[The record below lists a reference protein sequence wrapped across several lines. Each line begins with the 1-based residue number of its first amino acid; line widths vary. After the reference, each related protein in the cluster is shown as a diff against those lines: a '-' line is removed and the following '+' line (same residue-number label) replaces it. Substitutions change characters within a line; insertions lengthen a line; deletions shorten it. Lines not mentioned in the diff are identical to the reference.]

1 MPQSMFRTYKTDEDK
16 VKVYTHR
23 FIRADEEADKLKKV
37 AKDWVERY
45 ENKPKSNQH
54 TPKGHR
60 VSVPSGTAIID
71 SLYSSMTAADIDIRV
86 DALGTGTADQEY
98 LASAAL
104 SKEWDICKVG
114 ERGNRAIKDALIIGV
129 GWVKVGYEYYAEEQE
144 LPRTDEEIAADVGE
158 LIAEAQ
164 AAGSDLTNDDIAA
177 RVPVTKVEDVVLKS
191 KVTVDYVP
199 WDRMRWD
206 PDAENLEDVRWYAQ
220 VIHMK
225 PEEVRENPEF
235 VAYCASAGTSKKLK
249 ELRGTET
256 TVATPTLGGG
266 VDKLDTE
273 DDRIP
278 VIEMHDSETGTVCTY
293 AKGTDFLL
301 NEQPGLFAINDEL
314 PDRSPFVPCILRGTS
329 SRVRGVSEMELMLPT
344 LRQLDMYHSRLATY
358 VERFA
363 PKIFVPK
370 GALTKNG
377 EKALRS
383 QEYGAAVEYEAGA
396 FDKPTPFEPP
406 QLPAEVFGVPDKLED
421 NLRESTGVN
430 ELMRGLFPDRKR
442 TATET
447 AEVVTASAARQAE
460 KRVSLERFWGEIGRR
475 MLQLM
480 QMFYTEEQL
489 VRYQDYEG
497 PIEWQ
502 WTADDIVF
510 ETKLNIALTPKET
523 KNRQTERD
531 EGTMLLNVLGPASTT
546 PDPVTGAPLIDP
558 RELYTMVLEKMGL
571 PRRDIT
577 RVLRTAEQ
585 AQIAAMEAQ
594 QTAAAA
600 ANANAGVPRAD
611 MAPGPMDEAALAAA
625 ANEGTIPPEILAAAQ
640 GIVPG
645 SPDAVETISED
656 LGQPA

>member
-1 MPQSMFRTYKTDEDK
+1 MPQPMYRTYKTDEDK

-23 FIRADEEADKLKKV
+23 FLRADEEADKLKRL

-45 ENKPKSNQH
+45 ENKPKANQH

-60 VSVPSGTAIID
+60 VNVPSGTSIID
-71 SLYSSMTAADIDIRV
+71 SLYSSLTATDIDIRV
-86 DALGTGTADQEY
+86 DALGQGTADQEY

-104 SKEWDICKVG
+104 SKEWDICRVN
-114 ERGNRAIKDALIIGV
+114 ERGNRAIKDSLLTGL
-129 GWVKVGYEYYAEEQE
+129 GWVKVGYDYYAEEQE
-144 LPRTDEEIAADVGE
+144 LPRTDEEIAEDVTA
-158 LIAEAQ
+158 LIMEAEE
-164 AAGSDLTNDDIAA
+164 AGSDLTHGDIAA

-191 KVTVDYVP
+191 RVVVDYVP
-199 WDRMRWD
+199 WDRMRFD

-220 VIHMK
+220 VINMK

-235 VAYCASAGTSKKLK
+235 VAYCKSAGTSKQLR

-266 VDKLDTE
+266 VDKLETE

-293 AKGTDFLL
+293 AKGANFLL
-301 NEQPGLFAINDEL
+301 NEQPGLFAINDTL

-329 SRVRGVSEMELMLPT
+329 SRVRGISEMELMLPT
-344 LRQLDMYHSRLATY
+344 LRELDLYHSKLATY
-358 VERFA
+358 VERFS
-363 PKIFVPK
+363 PKVFVEK

-383 QEYGAAVEYEAGA
+383 QEYGAAVEYEVG
-396 FDKPTPFEPP
+396 KETPRPFEPP
-406 QLPAEVFGVPDKLED
+406 TLPAEVFGVADKLED
-421 NLRESTGVN
+421 SLREATGVN

-460 KRVSLERFWGEIGRR
+460 KRVSLERFWGEVGRR

-480 QMFYTEEQL
+480 QMLYTEEQL

-497 PIEWQ
+497 PIEWA

-531 EGTMLLNVLGPASTT
+531 EGTMILNVLGPAAST
-546 PDPVTGAPLIDP
+546 PDPVTGAPLVSPAD
-558 RELYTMVLEKMGL
+558 LYTVVLEKMGL
-571 PRRDIT
+571 PRKDIT
-577 RVLRTAEQ
+577 RLIRSPEQ
-585 AQIAAMEAQ
+585 AQIAAMQAQ

-611 MAPGPMDEAALAAA
+611 MAPGPMDEEALALAA
-625 ANEGTIPPEILAAAQ
+625 NQGTIPPEVLAAAA

-645 SPDAVETISED
+645 SPDAVETVSED
-656 LGQPA
+656 AGQPV